1 MDLKLN
7 ISKNGLSTTEE
18 VINEEYTLRYGHVF
32 RGKSAYEYA
41 IESGLFS
48 GTEEEFAAYLGN
60 IKDETNAAKK
70 AAASARDAAVLAGI
84 STQSADDAAREALTE
99 ADNAKKAAASARDAA
114 ERANKAAENAELSII
129 EIDTVLSEASNNAIA
144 NSAVARE
151 LKKKVGATEV
161 SSTEPTA
168 DFPQVLHTAQ
178 SLTEEQKSVARR
190 NIYAMANTPSGD
202 PMHSWY
208 ESLGAVWNAT
218 TGYWEFLGVN
228 DMTNEDM
235 LEEAILGNSR
245 IYPTANLMSYT
256 ATARVIFGQKN
267 MLLDASWSAV
277 KADNLVTNNRYVEV
291 IEFTTQ
297 TEAVW
302 VSGFTWACA
311 YCVKLREI
319 RNILNVSLANIYNAF
334 DGCVSLEK
342 VKLQGVKKDVSFADS
357 PLSVESATYTIANA
371 DASASFTITFRAD
384 RQAIFEAN
392 SDFITAKNAKPNITI
407 LYQ

>member
-1 MDLKLN
+1 MAVGVGQRCVVRVKIEDVELRN
-7 ISKNGLSTTEE
+7 ARDIVATVESPQYVAHCQE
-18 VINEEYTLRYGHVF
+18 VSFDEV
-32 RGKSAYEYA
+32 
-41 IESGLFS
+41 SGLVYVVVDVNSAGPYFMWL
-48 GTEEEFAAYLGN
+48 EVRFAKEVVYTPAFVFAEVEG
-60 IKDETNAAKK
+60 EAAPCDAPYIVDVEVAGESVTVTPPKVDVDGGGG
-70 AAASARDAAVLAGI
+70 ASITV
-84 STQSADDAAREALTE
+84 
-99 ADNAKKAAASARDAA
+99 
-114 ERANKAAENAELSII
+114 
-129 EIDTVLSEASNNAIA
+129 DTVLSEASNNAIA
-144 NSAVARE
+144 NSAVTRE
-151 LKKKVGATEV
+151 LKNKVGATEV

-178 SLTEEQKSVARR
+178 CLTEEQKGVARR

-256 ATARVIFGQKN
+256 ATARVMFGQKN

-277 KADNLVTNNRYVEV
+277 KADSLVTNNRYVEV

-297 TEAVW
+297 TGAVW

-334 DGCVSLEK
+334 DGCVSLEE
-342 VKLQGVKKDVSFADS
+342 VKLQGLPKDVSFADS

-371 DASASFTITFRAD
+371 DESASFTITFRAD

-392 SDFITAKNAKPNITI
+392 SDFITAKSAKPNITI

>member
-1 MDLKLN
+1 MAVGVGQRCVVRVKIADVELRNARN
-7 ISKNGLSTTEE
+7 IVATVESPQYVAHCQE
-18 VINEEYTLRYGHVF
+18 VSFDEV
-32 RGKSAYEYA
+32 
-41 IESGLFS
+41 SGLVYVVVDVNS
-48 GTEEEFAAYLGN
+48 AGSYSMWLEVRFAKEVVYTPAFVFAEVEG
-60 IKDETNAAKK
+60 EAAPCDAPYIVDVEVAGESITVTPPKVDVDGEGG
-70 AAASARDAAVLAGI
+70 ASITV
-84 STQSADDAAREALTE
+84 
-99 ADNAKKAAASARDAA
+99 
-114 ERANKAAENAELSII
+114 
-129 EIDTVLSEASNNAIA
+129 DTVLSEASNNAIA
-144 NSAVARE
+144 NSAVTKA
-151 LKKKVGATEV
+151 LKTKQDILTLTTKSNGNIIIGNLAG
-161 SSTEPTA
+161 
-168 DFPQVLHTAQ
+168 Q
-178 SLTEEQKSVARR
+178 SKEFMPA
-190 NIYAMANTPSGD
+190 TPSGD

-256 ATARVIFGQKN
+256 ATARVMFGQKN

-392 SDFITAKNAKPNITI
+392 SGFITAKNAKPNITI